1 MYETHGWVVTCATH
15 IDLLPGRRLELRLLA
30 NGEGVGEDL
39 CPRGDSHL
47 EVVSSLFNLRD
58 ALDVFALLDKLIR
71 ETYMFAAARESY
83 TCFLV
88 LQKVKWDMNT
98 ELLLLK

>member
-39 CPRGDSHL
+39 CSRGDSHL
-47 EVVSSLFNLRD
+47 EVVSSLLNLRD

-71 ETYMFAAARESY
+71 ETYMFAATSESY
-83 TCFLV
+83 TV
-88 LQKVKWDMNT
+88 LFSTSKVN
-98 ELLLLK
+98 EVGHEN